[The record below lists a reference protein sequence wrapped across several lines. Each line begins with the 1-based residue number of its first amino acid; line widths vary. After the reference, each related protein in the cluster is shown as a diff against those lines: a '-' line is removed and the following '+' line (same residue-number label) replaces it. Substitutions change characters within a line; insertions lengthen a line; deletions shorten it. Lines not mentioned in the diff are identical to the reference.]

1 MSTTPFRSEGQL
13 IDRRYEYIMLL
24 AFLLLMT
31 GMTEVP

>member
-1 MSTTPFRSEGQL
+1 MSTTPFRREGQP
-13 IDRRYEYIMLL
+13 IDRGYEYIMLL